1 MNRTTIDRDCLDDRD
16 ARDRQ
21 RGYHE
26 RKYDLTSSR

>member
-1 MNRTTIDRDCLDDRD
+1 MIDRDCLDDRD

-26 RKYDLTSSR
+26 RKYDFTSSR